1 MEFNEVKTY
10 IDKIKDSD
18 RFKKLDEFIKMTQ
31 IKPNKDMYENIAYY
45 VSRFH
50 PIRNIKE
57 FFQPDYPYFI
67 KFLEY
72 YLDNQPV
79 QMPLRE
85 DGYIDL
91 INTLYLVQPGIFS
104 GNKGNFLDHY
114 MMMTDGSIYISKLPL
129 NYRGNSKS
137 SDSYC
142 MYNPLIASYIANTL
156 GVECVKVYLG
166 KVHNGYV
173 RILSKNF
180 LRENEEIVT
189 YTKDEKLISTYLSK
203 MEEALR
209 YRKFNES
216 EIEQVKFEFIKQEF
230 VSKLIGLKDQTAENS
245 PLIVSIDQEG
255 NKHVRMAPMFDLDYS
270 FQTAKDMDNMIVR
283 KCDNGKNDI
292 GSLIEQYKDYPGFE
306 QFVKESIETLDMK
319 EVFKQIYED
328 TGIKHFETYS
338 DDEQMKEFMNFV
350 TGNIQI
356 AKEKFAQLFKSE
368 REDR

>member
-1 MEFNEVKTY
+1 MEFNEVKAY

-129 NYRGNSKS
+129 
-137 SDSYC
+137 
-142 MYNPLIASYIANTL
+142 
-156 GVECVKVYLG
+156 
-166 KVHNGYV
+166 
-173 RILSKNF
+173 ILKKKENF
-180 LRENEEIVT
+180 KIIT
-189 YTKDEKLISTYLSK
+189 
-203 MEEALR
+203 
-209 YRKFNES
+209 
-216 EIEQVKFEFIKQEF
+216 FE
-230 VSKLIGLKDQTAENS
+230 D
-245 PLIVSIDQEG
+245 P
-255 NKHVRMAPMFDLDYS
+255 
-270 FQTAKDMDNMIVR
+270 
-283 KCDNGKNDI
+283 KNDFSKAKI
-292 GSLIEQYKDYPGFE
+292 KMIM
-306 QFVKESIETLDMK
+306 V
-319 EVFKQIYED
+319 YEYD
-328 TGIKHFETYS
+328 IK
-338 DDEQMKEFMNFV
+338 KK
-350 TGNIQI
+350 I
-356 AKEKFAQLFKSE
+356 
-368 REDR
+368 